1 MDKKKMYQ
9 LLEKMSVTRVSGSNE
24 EFVCANMLKQEI
36 EKMGGVASVVPFQ
49 VSQTDFQKVSLS
61 TCHGRQYEVTG
72 YRCSLDTKKEGI
84 EAPFYYMDSTNP
96 IHYIYA
102 KNKIVLVNGY
112 LRKPTYEALIQ
123 AGAVGFIT
131 FDGDVYDEQADIDIR
146 ELREPFF
153 ELGKLPGVHMRTI
166 DAMHLVEENPKTIT
180 LTLLKEE
187 KMVDSHNVISEI
199 KGSTYENEVIVYT
212 AHYDSVLFSKGAY
225 DNGAGCVILL
235 GLYDYFMHH
244 KPTRTMRFIW
254 CGSEERG
261 LLGSKY
267 YVSQLSKESLET
279 IVLNINVDV
288 AGAILGKD
296 SSVVLGNDALMHMI
310 TYLAKEVG
318 FPIDVT
324 QDIYSSDCI
333 PFANQGI
340 PSVNFMRFGVGNS
353 AHIHNRY
360 DTMHF
365 IGEDALY
372 HTYSFVET
380 FSKKLQHYQVF
391 PIDREIPGK
400 IKEKVDK
407 YLFKKTEQT
416 K

>member
-9 LLEKMSVTRVSGSNE
+9 LLEKMSTTRVSGSNE
-24 EFVCANMLKQEI
+24 EFLCANQLKQEI
-36 EKMGGVASVVPFQ
+36 EQMNGMADIVPFL
-49 VSQTDFQKVSLS
+49 VSHTSFQKVNLS
-61 TCHGRQYEVTG
+61 TSNGNHYEVTG
-72 YRCSLDTKKEGI
+72 YRCSLDTKEEGI

-96 IHYIYA
+96 IHYAYA
-102 KNKIVLVNGY
+102 KGKIVLVNGY
-112 LRKPTYEALIQ
+112 LRKPTYEALIK

-131 FDGDVYDEQADIDIR
+131 FDGDVYDEDADIDIR

-187 KMVDSHNVISEI
+187 KMVESHNVISEI
-199 KGSTYENEVIVYT
+199 KGTTYEDEVIVYT

-235 GLYDYFMHH
+235 GLYDYFIKQ

-267 YVSQLSKESLET
+267 YVSQLSKEELET
-279 IVLNINVDV
+279 IVLNVNVDV

-310 TYLAKEVG
+310 TYLAKEVA

-333 PFANQGI
+333 PFADKGI

-372 HTYSFVET
+372 RTYSFVEA
-380 FSKKLQHYQVF
+380 FSKRLQQYQVF
-391 PIDREIPGK
+391 PIDKEIPEK

-407 YLFKKTEQT
+407 YLFKKANQT

>member
-1 MDKKKMYQ
+1 MDQKKMYQ
-9 LLEKMSVTRVSGSNE
+9 LLEKMSVTRISGSKE
-24 EFVCANMLKQEI
+24 ELDCATWLKGEVEQ
-36 EKMGGVASVVPFQ
+36 MGGEASIIPFQ
-49 VSQTDFQKVSLS
+49 VSQTEFQKVSLS
-61 TCHGRQYEVTG
+61 TCNGQQYEVTG
-72 YRCSLDTKKEGI
+72 YRCSLDTKTVGL
-84 EAPFYYMDSTNP
+84 EAPFYYMDSIHP

-102 KNKIVLVNGY
+102 KGKIVLVNGY
-112 LRKPTYEALIQ
+112 LRKPTYEALIK

-131 FDGDVYDEQADIDIR
+131 YDGDVYDEQADIDVR

-166 DAMHLVEENPKTIT
+166 DAMHLVEENPKMVR

-199 KGSTYENEVIVYT
+199 KGSIYADEVIVYT

-225 DNGAGCVILL
+225 DNGAGSVILL

-244 KPTRTMRFIW
+244 KPTRTMRFVW

-267 YVSQLSKESLET
+267 YVSQLSKENLET
-279 IVLNINVDV
+279 IVLNVNVDV

-296 SSVVLGNDALMHMI
+296 SSVVLGNEALMHMI

-333 PFANQGI
+333 PFADQGI

-353 AHIHNRY
+353 AHIHSRY

-365 IGEDALY
+365 IGENALY
-372 HTYSFVET
+372 HTYSFIEI
-380 FSKKLQHYQVF
+380 FSERLQHYRVF
-391 PIDREIPGK
+391 PIDREIPEK
-400 IKEKVDK
+400 IKDKVDK